1 MTNYDVVKKLIGNI
15 TPVADSAIDSQR
27 LENMKAMCELLRQI
41 FEDVDD
47 VACRYRNSLYSSQ
60 KEVGQYAN
68 KFLSDLTDKDE

>member
-1 MTNYDVVKKLIGNI
+1 MTNYDVIKKLIGDI
-15 TPVADSAIDSQR
+15 VPVADAAIDRER

-47 VACRYRNSLYSSQ
+47 IAYRYRNSQYGSQ

-68 KFLSDLTDKDE
+68 KFLLDLTDKDE

>member
-1 MTNYDVVKKLIGNI
+1 MTNYDVVKKLIGDI
-15 TPVADSAIDSQR
+15 TPVADAAIDCRR
-27 LENMKAMCELLRQI
+27 LENMKSMCELLRQM

-47 VACRYRNSLYSSQ
+47 IAYRYRSSPYSSQ